1 MNRDTK
7 EVLGIVL
14 VVIVLLALLGIGPVL
29 TVMSLN
35 ALFNLGI
42 VISFWNWLAMLWL
55 QMVTFGGVISNLVA
69 IKNKL

>member
-14 VVIVLLALLGIGPVL
+14 VVIVLLALTGIGTVL
-29 TVMSLN
+29 TIMSLN

>member
-14 VVIVLLALLGIGPVL
+14 VVIVLLALTGIGPAL
-29 TVMSLN
+29 TIMSLN

-42 VISFWNWLAMLWL
+42 VISFWNWLSMLWL

>member
-14 VVIVLLALLGIGPVL
+14 LVIVILVSLGVGPVL